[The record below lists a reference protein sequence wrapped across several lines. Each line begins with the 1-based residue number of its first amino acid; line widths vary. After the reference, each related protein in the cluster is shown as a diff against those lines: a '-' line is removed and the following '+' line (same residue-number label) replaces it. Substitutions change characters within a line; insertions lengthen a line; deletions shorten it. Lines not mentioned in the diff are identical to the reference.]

1 MLTPEEFTVGT
12 LGDAVP
18 LSLILPRNKYE
29 ATVLIG
35 QFKNVPAAVFLD
47 GQFAYHFFESAD
59 NTSWKGL
66 IIPNVRVEV
75 DETSVSDGGALGSLI
90 RKSTTL
96 GIRAKRDRGFDDGA
110 TVALYDDLADAG
122 DLRAG
127 FHKWQIVIGT
137 GMDKRILW
145 HTPVEAKTT

>member
-1 MLTPEEFTVGT
+1 MLAADEFTIGA
-12 LGDAVP
+12 LADAAP

-35 QFKNVPAAVFLD
+35 RYNDVPAAVFLE
-47 GQFAYHFFESAD
+47 GEYAYHYFESAD
-59 NTSWKGL
+59 NTSWRGL

-96 GIRAKRDRGFDDGA
+96 GVRAKRDRSFDDGT
-110 TVALYDDLADAG
+110 TVTLHEELADAG
-122 DLRAG
+122 DQRAG
-127 FHKWQIVIGT
+127 FQNWQIVIGI
-137 GMDKRILW
+137 DANKRVLW
-145 HTPVEAKTT
+145 KTPE